1 MWYIIYVRVWGENDL
16 SLKKRVIMDNVFR
29 SVDSLET
36 EGDAREA
43 YAEWLT
49 KMEGAIIESYEVVSL
64 VTDDTL
70 IDFD

>member
-1 MWYIIYVRVWGENDL
+1 MTNP
-16 SLKKRVIMDNVFR
+16 FR
-29 SVDSLET
+29 SVDAMET
-36 EGDAREA
+36 EGDVREA
-43 YAEWLT
+43 YADWLT